1 MKKEERQAI
10 IERVI
15 VQNRIGTQEELIKIL
30 KDRGIKATQATISR
44 DIRELHITKK
54 ADNTGQ
60 VRYVVYKHQPADQ
73 SERLYKSIR
82 DNVSQVDQVQ
92 FMLIVHTI
100 ARNANGLG
108 AVIDDYQIPHVLG
121 TLAGY
126 DTLVLICDSVESANQ
141 VGTMIKQHMKNA

>member
-54 ADNTGQ
+54 ADNT
-60 VRYVVYKHQPADQ
+60 
-73 SERLYKSIR
+73 
-82 DNVSQVDQVQ
+82 
-92 FMLIVHTI
+92 T
-100 ARNANGLG
+100 
-108 AVIDDYQIPHVLG
+108 G
-121 TLAGY
+121 TLCG
-126 DTLVLICDSVESANQ
+126 L
-141 VGTMIKQHMKNA
+141 

>member
-30 KDRGIKATQATISR
+30 HERGIKATQATISR

-54 ADNTGQ
+54 ADNNGE
-60 VRYVVYKHQPADQ
+60 VRYVVYKHQPTDQ

-82 DNVSQVDQVQ
+82 DNVSRIDRVQ
-92 FMLIVHTI
+92 FMLVVHTI

-108 AVIDDYQIPHVLG
+108 AVIDDYGIPHVLG

-126 DTLVLICDSVESANQ
+126 DTIVLICDSEDSARQVE
-141 VGTMIKQHMKNA
+141 VMIKEHMQND